1 MNLYGHN
8 LTKFVDLNAWMRWL
22 MFSLFLTNG
31 EKAKITRKRL
41 GWRKE
46 KFDRVMLAA
55 DYVLTLRDVS
65 DFFFVVEG
73 VKLDFKLVQ
82 TPCGNN
88 VDKSR

>member
-1 MNLYGHN
+1 MNLYGQN

-22 MFSLFLTNG
+22 MFSLFLSNG
-31 EKAKITRKRL
+31 EQAKITRKRL

-46 KFDRVMLAA
+46 KFDRVMLAT

-73 VKLDFKLVQ
+73 VKLDFKLV
-82 TPCGNN
+82 PMES
-88 VDKSR
+88 K

>member
-1 MNLYGHN
+1 MNLYGQN

-22 MFSLFLTNG
+22 MFSLFLSNG

-46 KFDRVMLAA
+46 KFDRVMLAT

-65 DFFFVVEG
+65 DFFVVVEG
-73 VKLDFKLVQ
+73 VKLDFKLVPVDK
-82 TPCGNN
+82 PCGDR
-88 VDKSR
+88 V